1 MNEINQTLESTRLSG
16 MAIGNAMRIPW
27 IQCKKQMKWYE
38 IIIPEIRMFFR
49 RIQYSCYLKLK
60 YSL

>member
-1 MNEINQTLESTRLSG
+1 MNEVNQMLENTQSSG
-16 MAIGNAMRIPW
+16 IAIGNAMRIPW

-38 IIIPEIRMFFR
+38 IIIPEIGMLFH